1 MTELNSSFNL
11 TAAQMKSAFQ
21 NLSISKQHLQQ
32 VLEALPIGVSVHQS
46 DGSIL
51 YLNSMGEAIL
61 GRQIVSEAD
70 DQSLSTAYGLY
81 RGDHLY
87 PIAKLPALRALKGEF
102 VVVDDLELHRSD
114 GKIIS
119 LEVRS
124 IPIFDD
130 QGTVM
135 CSVNTFQDITQRK
148 VVEEVLAGY
157 NRALETQV
165 NDRTI
170 ELAQLNDQLSQE
182 ILGHQQTEQV
192 LRQER
197 DFSNTLIQTSP
208 AFYVAIDAAGKTLLM
223 NDQML
228 KALGYQV
235 REVIGTD
242 YLTTFVP
249 MGDRAML
256 SQLFAQQINLKQSI
270 VSENYVQTK
279 SGDLLLVEWRGTPV
293 LNADGSFN
301 FFFGMGIDITE
312 RKCAEEILRESEER
326 FRGAFD
332 DAGIGMSL
340 TSLSGQFLKVN
351 RSLCELLGYSE
362 AELLELRFQ
371 DITHAD
377 DLDADLSLLDRL
389 LAGGGGNFA
398 IEKRYL
404 SKCGEVIWVL
414 VTVSA
419 IRDPQDKPLYCIC
432 QVQDIRERRE
442 VDRLKNEFIS
452 IVSHELRTP
461 LTAIRGSLGLIA
473 TGIYD
478 DKPDKAKRMIEIAL
492 ADSDRLA
499 RLVND
504 ILDIERLESGKVE
517 LVREICDVSDLMQR
531 AVEGMQAIAES
542 AFITLCATPLLA
554 QVWAAPDA
562 ILQTLTNLLSNAIKF
577 SPHNGTVWLNAKIIH
592 SAAQNPTIRFE
603 VKDQGRGIPADKLE
617 MIFDRFQQVDL
628 SDSRQKGGTGLGLSI
643 CRSIVEQH
651 EGKIWA
657 ESSLKAPTG
666 SRFYFTLS
674 TPKR

>member
-1 MTELNSSFNL
+1 MATRMQ
-11 TAAQMKSAFQ
+11 TAFR
-21 NLSISKQHLQQ
+21 NLSISEQQLQQ
-32 VLEALPIGVSVHQS
+32 ILEALPIGVSVHLP
-46 DGSIL
+46 DGSIF
-51 YLNSMGEAIL
+51 YINSTGESIL
-61 GRQIVSEAD
+61 GRQIVPGVTA
-70 DQSLSTAYGLY
+70 QFLSTAYELY

-87 PIAKLPALRALKGEF
+87 PTAELPALRALTGEF
-102 VVVDDLELHRSD
+102 VVIDDLELHQPG
-114 GKIIS
+114 GKIIP

-130 QGTVM
+130 QGTVI

-148 VVEEVLAGY
+148 AVEAVLAGY

-165 NDRTI
+165 SDRTI

-182 ILGHQQTEQV
+182 ILDHQQTEQI

-223 NDQML
+223 NEQML

-235 REVIGTD
+235 EEVIGTD
-242 YLTTFVP
+242 YLTTFIP
-249 MGDRAML
+249 ESDRAKL
-256 SQLFAQQINLKQSI
+256 GQIFDQQVNLKQST
-270 VSENYVQTK
+270 VSENYVRTK

-293 LNADGSFN
+293 LKADGSLN
-301 FFFGMGIDITE
+301 FFFGLGIDITE
-312 RKCAEEILRESEER
+312 RKRAEEILRESEER
-326 FRGAFD
+326 FRSAFD

-340 TSLSGQFLKVN
+340 TSITGQFLKVN
-351 RSLCELLGYSE
+351 RSLCKLLDYSE
-362 AELLELRFQ
+362 VELLELRFQ
-371 DITHAD
+371 DITHPD
-377 DLDADLSLLDRL
+377 DLDADLSLLDRM
-389 LAGGGGNFA
+389 LAGEGGNFA

-404 SKCGEVIWVL
+404 NKRGESIWVL

-419 IRDPQDKPLYCIC
+419 IRDSQDEPLYCIC

-442 VDRLKNEFIS
+442 VDRLKDEFIS

-461 LTAIRGSLGLIA
+461 LTAIRGSLGLMA

-492 ADSDRLA
+492 ADSDRLS

-504 ILDIERLESGKVE
+504 ILDLERLDSGKVE
-517 LVREICDVSDLMQR
+517 LVMEVCDVFDLMLR
-531 AVEGMQAIAES
+531 AVEGVQAIAES
-542 AFITLCATPLLA
+542 ASITLCATPLLA

-577 SPHNGTVWLNAKIIH
+577 SPANGTVWLNAEKLL
-592 SAAQNPTIRFE
+592 SEAQSPAIRFE
-603 VKDQGRGIPADKLE
+603 VIDQGRGIPIDKLE

-651 EGKIWA
+651 GGKIWA
-657 ESSLKAPTG
+657 ESSLNPPTG

-674 TPKR
+674 IPSL